1 MGIINREGA
10 LYMATGIDNSGIY
23 QGREEAM
30 GIIRAMAK
38 EITTFD
44 VFGGIGISAGLAFAK
59 AAKDSYSFEKQFQQS
74 MKEVATLSS
83 GIQGSLTD
91 YMNSVI
97 DITRNIPI
105 QANDAAKA
113 LYQIVSAG
121 HDGADGMKV
130 LEVSAKAAIGGV
142 TDTATAADAIT
153 TVLNAY
159 KMKAEDAEKVS
170 DMLFK
175 TVKLGKTDFGELGR
189 SIAQAAPIA
198 ASFGIN
204 IEDVLAAVASLTK
217 QGTPTAEA
225 MTRIRAA
232 IIGTADYLGDAAFQG
247 RSLQEALKLVYD
259 QAGGSSTEL
268 KRLLGTTEAMQAAL
282 MITGQ
287 NAKSAA
293 ADLGEIQRSAGA
305 ADDAFE
311 EMASSAQNQMQLL
324 SNNITAYFRPLGE
337 GILREV
343 STVATALNE
352 AFKNGDVSKTM
363 KELGDLIVIVTG
375 AFVGYKGA
383 LALTSI
389 QQKIFN
395 SLAEMTRYEMALYNK
410 AVEAGTIAEN
420 ALTASQVKSTAVRRA
435 LTTTIKMQTAA
446 MLKNVAAVATNPYVL
461 AAAAVAALGFSIYK
475 LSTYQTDAEKAQSRL
490 NKAFSEVD
498 KNAVS
503 EQRELATLKGEL
515 SGLTKGTDEY
525 NSVKNK
531 IVEKYGKYYKGLE
544 DEIDKVGLT
553 ETAYKKLTKAIN
565 ESFSVRQ
572 YQKFKQEQTDELD
585 STISDNLEKI
595 QDRLIEKLGDEA
607 GSKYYAK
614 IRDAILK
621 GSLKV
626 DNGYNISGLDKETQ
640 SALDKTAGTGNF
652 IVNRAVEGYIKNIVR
667 ANELTDELDKKAQK
681 RFGISQTGQ
690 TTDENS
696 ETKATKGKNSTTYQQ
711 DLAQAKADWQ
721 KAKKGYE
728 ALLKDQKATS
738 AQVKKAKDE
747 MAKAETKYKD
757 LGGATGSE
765 LTQQETKAEQIKK
778 QTEKYKTLLNAQAIE
793 EKRMAEDLQN
803 QIEEGRI
810 KAMDSGSKKTIAE
823 MEQNFEEE
831 LQTIDRQKED
841 AMQKKIEDARSAFDA
856 KPNKKKGET
865 FDASNISL
873 SDDEIKK
880 FDELYKAAIVNWE
893 KEQSNY
899 NKKSK
904 DAWNEYYRE
913 FGTYLQKRQA
923 IIDSYNEQIKKA
935 GTDGDKAKLQKNMQ
949 NELDDLDNSVQ
960 NSATLMGQLFADASK
975 KSVSEI
981 QKIIDKAELLMQYL
995 ESTKDGQGSAN
1006 IGGKT
1011 VTQKDVL
1018 GLGISKNT
1026 LDNLKKSP
1034 EAVESFRNAID
1045 KLKGELESK
1054 SPFKLFENQVD
1065 DAIDKIKKGGKKN
1078 ISQGI
1083 SDMGSAI
1090 TAFMPALEQTGQ
1102 DLGTIFGSEGLG
1114 KDIASTTQLI
1124 GGLGQTA
1131 IGVGQIMSGDIVGGA
1146 MSAISG
1152 IAQVG
1157 TAVSD
1162 LFNKS
1167 KNKAQE
1173 DTEQL
1178 QNVTKK
1184 IEQTNQAIN
1193 DLIEKRIDLIK
1204 EATGA
1209 EAGYLNQLTQEQIT
1223 QQQSY
1228 LQGMFGRLSDNDIFG
1243 KKGKHNN
1250 LSLSELM
1257 DKYGLSDLSDFAE
1270 WWSNGGARE
1279 LIASGYDLRNESDWQ
1294 SIVDSWNDLT
1304 KAAENSKEATQEAA
1318 TSISF
1323 DDFKSSYEDM
1333 LDDLDAD
1340 NEDFSNNF
1348 GKQLQKSIIKSLLS
1362 SKYKAQI
1369 QDLYNTWADYGSDGK
1384 YTEDE
1389 VEKLKEMEAA
1399 LTDAMLAERD
1409 KLKQTFGWT
1418 SDDDESG
1425 TTGKLEAS
1433 LTEGTANELVGLWNM
1448 TALDIRSI
1456 KELLPDH
1463 FNAFDNMKL
1472 DVEAIM
1478 NNAEA
1483 IKNNTLRSAN
1493 NSDSMLE
1500 KLDKMSEELTSIK
1513 KNTKGYTGRG

>member
-30 GIIRAMAK
+30 GILKAMAR
-38 EITTFD
+38 EITSFD

-91 YMNSVI
+91 YMNSVM
-97 DITRNIPI
+97 DMTRNIPI

-130 LEVSAKAAIGGV
+130 LEVSARAAIGGV

-159 KMKAEDAEKVS
+159 KMKAEDAGKVS

-268 KRLLGTTEAMQAAL
+268 KNLLGTTEAMQAAL
-282 MITGQ
+282 MVTGQ

-293 ADLGEIQRSAGA
+293 ADLGEIQKSAGA
-305 ADDAFE
+305 ADDAFK

-343 STVATALNE
+343 SSVATAINE
-352 AFKNGDVSKTM
+352 AFENGDVSKTM
-363 KELGDLIVIVTG
+363 RELGDLIVIVTG
-375 AFVGYKGA
+375 AFIGYKGA

-389 QQKIFN
+389 QQKIFS
-395 SLAEMTRYEMALYNK
+395 SLAEMTRYELALYKK

-435 LTTTIKMQTAA
+435 LTATIKMQTAT

-461 AAAAVAALGFSIYK
+461 AAAAVAMLGYTIYK
-475 LSTYQTDAEKAQSRL
+475 YATRVTAAEIAQRQFNGTLSTQKKQLDDLRTSVESLIATIKDEASTQYDKIKAYKELQKIMPTLFSNMDVEKLKLMNILSL
-490 NKAFSEVD
+490 NKQISEEIN
-498 KNAVS
+498 K
-503 EQRELATLKGEL
+503 RELIGAKTSLVLRNNELGTINAKLKRER
-515 SGLTKGTDEY
+515 SSNTGLNGST
-525 NSVKNK
+525 NSVS
-531 IVEKYGKYYKGLE
+531 IFRLEQEK
-544 DEIDKVGLT
+544 KVAK
-553 ETAYKKLTKAIN
+553 EA
-565 ESFSVRQ
+565 VRLA
-572 YQKFKQEQTDELD
+572 QKHVKD
-585 STISDNLEKI
+585 IEKI
-595 QDRLIEKLGDEA
+595 Q
-607 GSKYYAK
+607 
-614 IRDAILK
+614 
-621 GSLKV
+621 
-626 DNGYNISGLDKETQ
+626 
-640 SALDKTAGTGNF
+640 
-652 IVNRAVEGYIKNIVR
+652 
-667 ANELTDELDKKAQK
+667 NEAQK
-681 RFGISQTGQ
+681 SKN
-690 TTDENS
+690 EA
-696 ETKATKGKNSTTYQQ
+696 EKKKNSTTYQQ
-711 DLAQAKADWQ
+711 DLAKAKSDWQ

-728 ALLKDQKATS
+728 TLLKDQKATS
-738 AQVKKAKDE
+738 EQVKKAKDE

-765 LTQQETKAEQIKK
+765 LTQQETKAEQFKK

-793 EKRMAEDLQN
+793 EKRIAEDLQSN
-803 QIEEGRI
+803 VDQARI
-810 KAMDSGSKKTIAE
+810 NAMKDGSEKTIAQ
-823 MEQNFEEE
+823 MELNFEKEM
-831 LQTIDRQKED
+831 QSIDRQKED
-841 AMQKKIEDARSAFDA
+841 ALQKKIENARSAFDT
-856 KPNKKKGET
+856 KPNKEKGET
-865 FDASNISL
+865 FDASSITL
-873 SDDEIKK
+873 SDGDIKK
-880 FDELYKAAIVNWE
+880 FDEFYKAEIAKWE
-893 KEQSNY
+893 KEQSDY

-904 DAWNEYYRE
+904 DSWNAYYRE

-923 IIDSYNEQIKKA
+923 IIDRYGEQIKKA
-935 GTDGDKAKLQKNMQ
+935 GTDGDKAILQKNMQ
-949 NELDDLDNSVQ
+949 NELDELDNSVQ
-960 NSATLMGQLFADASK
+960 NSATLMGQLFADAST
-975 KSVSEI
+975 KSVNEI

-995 ESTKDGQGSAN
+995 ESSKDENGTAN
-1006 IGGKT
+1006 VDGKT
-1011 VTQKDVL
+1011 VTEKDIL
-1018 GLGISKNT
+1018 DLGISKNA
-1026 LDNLKKSP
+1026 LDNLEKSP
-1034 EAVESFRNAID
+1034 KDVEALRNAIA
-1045 KLKGELESK
+1045 KFKGELGSK
-1054 SPFKLFENQVD
+1054 SPFKLFEKQVD

-1090 TAFMPALEQTGQ
+1090 TSFMPALEQTGQ
-1102 DLGTIFGSEGLG
+1102 DLGTIFGNEGLG

-1131 IGVGQIMSGDIVGGA
+1131 VGVGQIMSGDIVGGA

-1152 IAQVG
+1152 ITQVG
-1157 TAVSD
+1157 TAVSN

-1167 KNKAQE
+1167 KNKAQK

-1178 QNVTKK
+1178 QSVTKK
-1184 IEQTNQAIN
+1184 IEQTNQAVN

-1209 EAGYLNQLTQEQIT
+1209 EASYLEKLTQEQIT

-1228 LQGMFGRLSDNDIFG
+1228 LESMFGQLSGNEIFG

-1250 LSLSELM
+1250 LSLSKVM
-1257 DKYGLSDLSDFAE
+1257 DMFGLSDLSDFAE
-1270 WWSNGGARE
+1270 WWSNGGYRE
-1279 LIASGYDLRNESDWQ
+1279 LLAGGYGLRNDSDWQ

-1304 KAAENSKEATQEAA
+1304 KASESTKEAMQEVH
-1318 TSISF
+1318 TSTSF

-1333 LDDLDAD
+1333 LEDLDST

-1348 GKQLQKSIIKSLLS
+1348 GKQLQKSIINSLIV
-1362 SKYKAQI
+1362 SKYKDKMQN
-1369 QDLYNTWADYGSDGK
+1369 LYDTWADYGSDGN

-1389 VEKLKEMEAA
+1389 IAKLKEMEAQ
-1399 LTDAMLAERD
+1399 LTNDMLSDRD
-1409 KLKQTFGWT
+1409 KLKQTFGWN
-1418 SDDDESG
+1418 SDNDESG

-1433 LTEGTANELVGLWNM
+1433 VTEGTASELVGLWNM
-1448 TALDIRSI
+1448 TALDIRFI

-1463 FNAFDNMKL
+1463 FNAFKDMKL

-1478 NNAEA
+1478 MHSEE

-1493 NSDSMLE
+1493 NSDTIIE
-1500 KLDKMSEELTSIK
+1500 RLDTMKEELSSIK